1 MPSALAPS
9 VIPSEPPADIALSEV
24 DFEAIH
30 AALLASERGRWFL
43 AEYARRNRH
52 ADTAQV
58 LAAIDRLVAAAQADV
73 ELRALADAMPA
84 ETGSAPPEP
93 VQGTVQEALQ
103 EPVKDSVQEPPF
115 DVERLRAELADMA
128 NAITRAKSEIA
139 AMKAVGS
146 HADGRSS
153 DAAVELDGPIG
164 ERAIA
169 NLLGVAEQVQ
179 ELAWGMREQGA
190 DERLCDRLER
200 CASDIYGACSLQD
213 LTGQRSRRLLH
224 VVRYLEIRVR
234 AASDLLGAVS
244 VDPIVARDVVQP
256 VPHAH
261 DTQVASQPEAAVEV
275 RADANAGGGMVSP
288 AQSESVEPSLTT
300 SPPTPS
306 ASPEIEASAAGL
318 RAFASTM
325 MAELREATA
334 EEAAGLVVEMRDETV
349 SESPASMSPAEL
361 SAPDSSLTVAAV
373 ETFSPPAEEVRTSGE
388 ATHDAA
394 AIAPLAPAAEALPV
408 GPPTESPLVVPP
420 AETIAAAD
428 PSVVPEVSAA
438 SAEPPKREDVPA
450 PQSDLVMNLFADVM
464 ALSEEERIALFT

>member
-1 MPSALAPS
+1 MPAALAHS
-9 VIPSEPPADIALSEV
+9 ENPSEPHADIAPSEM

-30 AALLASERGRWFL
+30 AALLASERGRGFL

-58 LAAIDRLVAAAQADV
+58 LAAIDRLVAAAQADA
-73 ELRALADAMPA
+73 ELRALADAAPA
-84 ETGSAPPEP
+84 EADEAPSETVQRTVPEP
-93 VQGTVQEALQ
+93 LQ
-103 EPVKDSVQEPPF
+103 EPVKQWVQELPF

-139 AMKAVGS
+139 AMKAAGS
-146 HADGRSS
+146 QADGRSS

-190 DERLCDRLER
+190 DERVCDRLER

-234 AASDLLGAVS
+234 AANGLLAANAA
-244 VDPIVARDVVQP
+244 DPIAVRDVVQP
-256 VPHAH
+256 VAVQPAPDVH
-261 DTQVASQPEAAVEV
+261 DTQVAPQPESAFEPP
-275 RADANAGGGMVSP
+275 ADADAGDGMVP
-288 AQSESVEPSLTT
+288 PPQSESVELSLTT
-300 SPPTPS
+300 PPPTPPAS

-325 MAELREATA
+325 MAELREATE
-334 EEAAGLVVEMRDETV
+334 EEAAKPAVEMRDETV
-349 SESPASMSPAEL
+349 SESPASISPAEVP
-361 SAPDSSLTVAAV
+361 APDSSLTPAAV
-373 ETFSPPAEEVRTSGE
+373 ETLSAPAEEADTCE
-388 ATHDAA
+388 QPTHDAA
-394 AIAPLAPAAEALPV
+394 TMLPLAPAAE
-408 GPPTESPLVVPP
+408 SPSVAPP
-420 AETIAAAD
+420 AETIAAAE
-428 PSVVPEVSAA
+428 PGGEREASAA
-438 SAEPPKREDVPA
+438 SAEPTKREDATA

>member
-1 MPSALAPS
+1 MPAALAPS
-9 VIPSEPPADIALSEV
+9 VIPSEPHADIAPSKM

-30 AALLASERGRWFL
+30 AALLASERGRSFL

-84 ETGSAPPEP
+84 KTDSAPLEP
-93 VQGTVQEALQ
+93 VR
-103 EPVKDSVQEPPF
+103 EPVKELEQEPPF

-139 AMKAVGS
+139 ALKAAGS
-146 HADGRSS
+146 QADGRSS
-153 DAAVELDGPIG
+153 DAAVEFDGPIG

-179 ELAWGMREQGA
+179 ELAWSMREQGA

-200 CASDIYGACSLQD
+200 CASDIYSACSLQD

-234 AASDLLGAVS
+234 AANGLLAANAA
-244 VDPIVARDVVQP
+244 DPIAVRDVVQP
-256 VPHAH
+256 APDVHH
-261 DTQVASQPEAAVEV
+261 IQVVASQPESAFEPP
-275 RADANAGGGMVSP
+275 ADADTDGGMVP
-288 AQSESVEPSLTT
+288 PPQSESVEPSPATQ
-300 SPPTPS
+300 PPAAPS

-318 RAFASTM
+318 RAFASTV
-325 MAELREATA
+325 MAELREATE
-334 EEAAGLVVEMRDETV
+334 EEAAEPAPEARDEMV
-349 SESPASMSPAEL
+349 SETPAPISPAEIP
-361 SAPDSSLTVAAV
+361 APDSSLTPAAV
-373 ETFSPPAEEVRTSGE
+373 ETLSPPSQEADTSE
-388 ATHDAA
+388 QPTHEA
-394 AIAPLAPAAEALPV
+394 AIMPPLAPAAEAPPV
-408 GPPTESPLVVPP
+408 AAP
-420 AETIAAAD
+420 AETCAAAE
-428 PSVVPEVSAA
+428 PSGEHEA
-438 SAEPPKREDVPA
+438 SAESVEPTKREDATA

-464 ALSEEERIALFT
+464 ALSEEERVALFS